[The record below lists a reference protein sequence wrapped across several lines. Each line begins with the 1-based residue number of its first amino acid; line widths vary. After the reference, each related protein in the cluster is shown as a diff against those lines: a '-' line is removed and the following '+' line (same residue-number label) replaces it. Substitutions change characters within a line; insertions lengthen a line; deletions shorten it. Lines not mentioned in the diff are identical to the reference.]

1 MLNVLVADD
10 EMHFRNYMNWVL
22 DWESLGMRICASC
35 KNGEEVLKAV
45 QEEHVHIALLDINM
59 PGMDG
64 LTLAERLKQED
75 QELLVVFVTGYSEFE
90 YARRAVKMGADEYI
104 LKPFSPEELMEVM
117 GKLRLKLLKRQEED
131 EQKKIDH
138 AIVRDELLK
147 RLIRLETGESQD
159 ELSGMLENL
168 GVCFPGNSFLVS
180 VMEIDNIYQMRKNQ
194 EDISLHKF
202 CIKNM
207 AEEVL
212 EGKGR
217 AHLIFSE
224 YEDRMV
230 SIFNY
235 DEGFP
240 LEEEVFPAWEKLLVL
255 LEEFFS
261 FTVTIGMGCTKKGG
275 GQIAQAYQD
284 ARKALGEKFLLG
296 TGRSILY
303 DKERGKRTSADYY
316 RAELNDRLLHALRKQ
331 DKAEVC
337 TALGEMAAT
346 VKERHLAQ
354 DYACMAMSGMMS
366 ICLSYILEMNGN
378 IEEIYGKGF
387 QPYTNLYNQ
396 PSLDEGVAFLKESLE
411 KAMDAFKNTYSRRGI
426 EISGQVEE
434 YIQEHFSDPELTVE
448 DVAAGVYLDS
458 SYIRR
463 VVSRQLGCTVSDL
476 ILRVRMNEAKKLL
489 DKGDVTV
496 SQAAE
501 LVGFGEPGYFSKC
514 FKKSFGVSPKA
525 YREK

>member
-1 MLNVLVADD
+1 ML
-10 EMHFRNYMNWVL
+10 FRSISRMA
-22 DWESLGMRICASC
+22 ICTCYSC

-147 RLIRLETGESQD
+147 RLIRLETGESQG

-224 YEDRMV
+224 YEDR
-230 SIFNY
+230 I
-235 DEGFP
+235 D
-240 LEEEVFPAWEKLLVL
+240 
-255 LEEFFS
+255 
-261 FTVTIGMGCTKKGG
+261 
-275 GQIAQAYQD
+275 
-284 ARKALGEKFLLG
+284 RK
-296 TGRSILY
+296 S
-303 DKERGKRTSADYY
+303 
-316 RAELNDRLLHALRKQ
+316 
-331 DKAEVC
+331 
-337 TALGEMAAT
+337 
-346 VKERHLAQ
+346 
-354 DYACMAMSGMMS
+354 
-366 ICLSYILEMNGN
+366 
-378 IEEIYGKGF
+378 
-387 QPYTNLYNQ
+387 
-396 PSLDEGVAFLKESLE
+396 
-411 KAMDAFKNTYSRRGI
+411 
-426 EISGQVEE
+426 
-434 YIQEHFSDPELTVE
+434 
-448 DVAAGVYLDS
+448 
-458 SYIRR
+458 
-463 VVSRQLGCTVSDL
+463 VV
-476 ILRVRMNEAKKLL
+476 
-489 DKGDVTV
+489 
-496 SQAAE
+496 
-501 LVGFGEPGYFSKC
+501 
-514 FKKSFGVSPKA
+514 
-525 YREK
+525 